1 MQMYPAIKA
10 RMGDWN
16 YYIVRMTMREIA
28 SEVNLATDEWE
39 DPTLSEAIQ
48 RELDQNRVKGSLL
61 NYLTHR
67 EDRFFSS
74 LVIAAIGGN
83 PGFDPATPPDWVKS
97 KPLRDSVGL
106 LYFDDNPKYY
116 ALDGQHRLNAIKE
129 MLASPTEAPQGFQD
143 EQVSVIVVAREE
155 QHRNED
161 IWLQRYR
168 RLFSSLN
175 RYAKAT
181 DKDTN
186 IIMDEDDVFAIVTR
200 RLISDHK
207 QFRAAGRQRDSFRVL
222 TKGKNLKSGTSHFI
236 SLQTL
241 YAVNAI
247 LLTTPDRERRLGG
260 PKGLKASLQFRPE
273 EHLIDADYA
282 SLARCWD
289 AILAVVPSLR
299 KDPTK
304 MRAHRIPD
312 PNPDGYQDHLLFW
325 PIGQEMFAGVV
336 RWMLN
341 RERLG
346 EEAAVADMI
355 RVLHPLGAVPWEL
368 HEPPWRHLLLVR
380 TEDGSDWK
388 MRSEDRKP
396 ALIVAERLLRWVA
409 GIDDHDETG
418 LAELRQS
425 WGELLYPPLAAPAA
439 DREWRQIEAVRTR
452 IGTAVV
458 A

>member
-16 YYIVRMTMREIA
+16 YYIVRMTMREV
-28 SEVNLATDEWE
+28 SKEVNLATDEWE
-39 DPTLSEAIQ
+39 DPTLSDAIQ
-48 RELDQNRVKGSLL
+48 RELDEARVKGSLL

-67 EDRFFSS
+67 KDRFFSS
-74 LVIAAIGGN
+74 LVVAAIGGN
-83 PGFDPATPPDWVKS
+83 PSFEPATPPAWTHS
-97 KPLRDSVGL
+97 KAFQDSVGL
-106 LYFDDNPKYY
+106 LAFDDNPKYY

-129 MLASPTEAPQGFQD
+129 LLAHPKDAPPEFGL

-155 QHRNED
+155 QHKNED

-175 RYAKAT
+175 RYAKPT
-181 DKDTN
+181 DRDTN

-222 TKGKNLKSGTSHFI
+222 TKGKNLKSGAPHFI

-260 PKGLKASLQFRPE
+260 PKEVKASLHFRPE
-273 EHLIDADYA
+273 EHLIDADYEA
-282 SLARCWD
+282 LAHHWD
-289 AILAVVPSLR
+289 AILTVVPMLKR
-299 KDPTK
+299 DPTR
-304 MRAHRIPD
+304 MRAHELPF
-312 PNPDGYQDHLLFW
+312 PNPEGYQDHLLFW

-346 EEAAVADMI
+346 EDATTAQMI
-355 RVLHPLGAVPWEL
+355 RALKPLGAVPWEL
-368 HEPPWRHLLLVR
+368 HEPPWRGLLLIK
-380 TEDGSDWK
+380 DDPASGWK
-388 MRSEDRKP
+388 MRNESRKP
-396 ALIVAERLLRWVA
+396 ALEVAESLLRWIA
-409 GIDDHDETG
+409 GLDDHDEQA
-418 LAELRQS
+418 LADLRQRWS
-425 WGELLYPPLAAPAA
+425 VLLYPSPTK
-439 DREWRQIEAVRTR
+439 RREEEEWRRIEAIRTDVAKAM
-452 IGTAVV
+452 TA
-458 A
+458 